1 MQYTQ
6 NPLDIIEHF
15 RSGKVFAYP
24 TEAMFGLGCDPDNQ
38 EAVNKLLL
46 LKNRSVKKGLILIAS
61 DFLQVQKYL
70 KPLSEKQR
78 QYTQAST
85 TTYIYP
91 ALDSA
96 PDWLTGDFNSLAVR
110 ITTHP
115 VVRELCITLDSAII
129 STSANISGK
138 EPARTLEEIS
148 MQFDHKISMILE
160 GELGKSKKPSTIRD
174 SISGKIIRA

>member
-96 PDWLTGDFNSLAVR
+96 PDWLTGDYNSLAVR

-138 EPARTLEEIS
+138 EPARTVEEIS

-160 GELGKSKKPSTIRD
+160 GELGKSQKPSTIRD

>member
-160 GELGKSKKPSTIRD
+160 GELGKSQKPSTIRD